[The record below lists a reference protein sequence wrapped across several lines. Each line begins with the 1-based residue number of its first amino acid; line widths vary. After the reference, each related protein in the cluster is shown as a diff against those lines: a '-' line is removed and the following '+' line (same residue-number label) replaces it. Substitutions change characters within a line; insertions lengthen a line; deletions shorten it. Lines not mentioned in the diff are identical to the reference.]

1 MSFDLCFGCVWIGLF
16 IPDFVEVRR
25 NMVEAGD
32 NQCRTVSSSFKVAPW
47 LYRLEIL
54 WASLL
59 SGDHRWRITV
69 RHKILIW
76 VCMVIFGIL
85 FFIDLSFCRSSVYL
99 FAAYQL
105 GWFAEGG
112 GGWPN
117 GSSSMVISLCC
128 CHCFL
133 VPSVRSTV
141 ILVGGT
147 ILECF
152 VLLRCGERWL

>member
-1 MSFDLCFGCVWIGLF
+1 
-16 IPDFVEVRR
+16 
-25 NMVEAGD
+25 MVEAGD
-32 NQCRTVSSSFKVAPW
+32 NQCRTVSSFFKVASW

-76 VCMVIFGIL
+76 
-85 FFIDLSFCRSSVYL
+85 
-99 FAAYQL
+99 L